1 MTQSEARGLVEETI
15 ASIMANSTAE
25 GSSHQD
31 KLLVA
36 NEEQPTIVAPSPAS
50 NEDENMVTVQIKQPS
65 RKRGR
70 PARLSA
76 YVTSQMTLTGA
87 NSRKRNISS
96 KPTSPAR
103 SQGQKRAFK
112 AGSSRSSKT
121 ASSTAPPRAV
131 IVPAISKKRKD
142 FHDPLPQGP

>member
-1 MTQSEARGLVEETI
+1 
-15 ASIMANSTAE
+15 MANSTAE

-65 RKRGR
+65 IQIKQPSRKRGR
-70 PARLSA
+70 SARLSA
-76 YVTSQMTLTGA
+76 YVTSQRTLTGA

-112 AGSSRSSKT
+112 AGNSRSSKT

-131 IVPAISKKRKD
+131 IVPAISEKRKD